1 MNHPSSLS
9 KLRTRIDAFRTKN
22 ASEAEIRER
31 QQRRLQE
38 LLDFVLRKS
47 RFYRRLYDDIDRPI
61 TTLDSLPPVTK
72 PQLMEHFDSVVTD
85 TAVEFD
91 DVAEFTADT
100 ATIGE
105 RFLGRYPV
113 WMTAGTT
120 GEPGIFLMDD
130 WSQTATDAVRVRWAL
145 SALFDLQTIERLIR
159 HNGKI
164 AEIAVG
170 GGHFAGASGVELFR
184 KEHRRLRDRMRLV
197 SPDQPL
203 SEVIAELN
211 EYQPAILIGYPTVLL
226 ALERTQRSGQLT
238 LSPAYIA
245 PTGEPISSEEKDRLR
260 TTFGAS
266 VREIYGATEFYGI
279 GVECERGNVH
289 VNSDWV
295 ILEPVDAEY
304 QPVDPGEPSET
315 VLVTNLANRIQPLV
329 RYDLGDSVTMYEER
343 CPCGTAFPVIEVEG
357 RQGEVLH
364 FETDEAKEIPIFP
377 LALTSVVEE
386 TPGVRRSQIV
396 KTGSK
401 RLRIRLEFEEQF
413 DEESVWRTVEH
424 ELSGFF
430 ATQGLSDISIAQ
442 ATEAPA
448 RDSQSSKFR
457 HVWSEV

>member
-1 MNHPSSLS
+1 MNQPSSLA
-9 KLRTRIDAFRTKN
+9 KLRTGFDAFRMKN

-38 LLDFVLRKS
+38 LLDFVLRNS
-47 RFYRRLYDDIDRPI
+47 RFYKRLYDDIDRPI

-72 PQLMEHFDSVVTD
+72 SQLMEHFDSVVTD
-85 TAVEFD
+85 TAVELD
-91 DVAEFTADT
+91 DVADFTGAT
-100 ATIGE
+100 ATLGE

-113 WMTAGTT
+113 WMTSGTT
-120 GEPGIFLMDD
+120 GEPGIFLQDD
-130 WSQTATDAVRVRWAL
+130 WSKTATDAVRVRWAL
-145 SALFDLQTIERLIR
+145 SALFDLQTIKRLIR
-159 HNGKI
+159 HKGKI

-170 GGHFAGASGVELFR
+170 GGHFAGASGVEIFR
-184 KEHRRLRDRMRLV
+184 KEHRRLQDRIRLV

-211 EYQPAILIGYPTVLL
+211 EYQPAVLIGYATVLL
-226 ALERTQRSGQLT
+226 ELERKQRSGQLK

-245 PTGEPISSEEKDRLR
+245 PTGEPITSEEKDRLR

-289 VNSDWV
+289 VNTDWV
-295 ILEPVDAEY
+295 ILEPVDADY

-343 CPCGTAFPVIEVEG
+343 CPCGSAFPVIEVEG

-364 FETDEAKEIPIFP
+364 FETDEGNEIPIFP

-401 RLRIRLEFEEQF
+401 RLRIRLEFEEKF
-413 DEESVWRTVEH
+413 DEESVWKTVEN
-424 ELSGFF
+424 ELSDFF
-430 ATQGLSDISIAQ
+430 ATQGVGDISIEQ

-448 RDSQSSKFR
+448 RDSQSGKFR
-457 HVWSEV
+457 HVWSEA